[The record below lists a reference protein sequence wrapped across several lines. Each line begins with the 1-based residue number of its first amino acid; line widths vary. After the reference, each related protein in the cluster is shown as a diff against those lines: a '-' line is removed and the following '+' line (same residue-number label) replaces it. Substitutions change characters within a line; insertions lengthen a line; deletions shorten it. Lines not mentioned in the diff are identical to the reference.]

1 MTIEFSLSTRQ
12 RELQAMIH
20 QFAATII
27 RPEAMKWDRAH
38 EVPHAFLR
46 QIVNMSQTLGTSVAM
61 GPGAGDPKVTEMDA
75 VTRALGKKHS
85 GDTLNLTVYR
95 GGRSVEVNVKL
106 GEASDDVL

>member
-1 MTIEFSLSTRQ
+1 VIGNQ
-12 RELQAMIH
+12 
-20 QFAATII
+20 
-27 RPEAMKWDRAH
+27 
-38 EVPHAFLR
+38 EVG
-46 QIVNMSQTLGTSVAM
+46 IG
-61 GPGAGDPKVTEMDA
+61 GDFITAVDGKKVTEMDA